1 MMTLH
6 LTLLTALAICALLA
20 VLLADLLRAAIC
32 LALASV
38 TLSVVFFQ
46 LGAPYA
52 AVFELSVGA
61 GLVMVLLV
69 SAIGLTRRNPSENEE
84 KGKHVFLILP
94 VLALLVMA
102 VIDIA
107 AFVLMRGRVAAV
119 VPGEQVAGFADTLW
133 RVRWV
138 DVLAQLGIIL
148 VGVFAVLALFR
159 KEGGIFPGSKPE
171 TRSPSYEETYES

>member
-1 MMTLH
+1 MTLH
-6 LTLLTALAICALLA
+6 MVLLAGITVCALLA
-20 VLLADLLRAAIC
+20 VLLTDLLRSAIS

-38 TLSVVFFQ
+38 GLSVVFFQ

-69 SAIGLTRRNPSENEE
+69 SAIGLTQRTPPEQEE
-84 KGKHVFLILP
+84 RGKSAIVIIP
-94 VLALLVMA
+94 ILALITLA

-107 AFVLMRGRVAAV
+107 AFTYMGSRVIPAPANEAAS
-119 VPGEQVAGFADTLW
+119 FAETLW

-138 DVLAQLGIIL
+138 DVLAQLGIVL
-148 VGVFAVLALFR
+148 AGVFAVLALFR
-159 KEGGIFPGSKPE
+159 KEGGLIGTAPRGDASDD
-171 TRSPSYEETYES
+171 SEETNGS

>member
-1 MMTLH
+1 MMALH
-6 LTLLTALAICALLA
+6 LALLTALAICAAMA

-84 KGKHVFLILP
+84 EGKSPLLILP
-94 VLALLVMA
+94 ILALLTMA
-102 VIDIA
+102 VVDIA
-107 AFVLMRGRVAAV
+107 AFAFMRGRVALA
-119 VPGEQVAGFADTLW
+119 VPGMQAASFADTLW
-133 RVRWV
+133 RVRWI

-148 VGVFAVLALFR
+148 VGVFAILALFR
-159 KEGGIFPGSKPE
+159 KEGGVFHNSKLQAP
-171 TRSPSYEETYES
+171 SPDPEETHGS

>member
-1 MMTLH
+1 MTLQIM
-6 LTLLTALAICALLA
+6 LLSGLVVFSAAA
-20 VLLADLLRAAIC
+20 VLFRDLLRAAIC

-84 KGKHVFLILP
+84 KDKHVFLILP

-107 AFVLMRGRVAAV
+107 AFVLMHGRVAAV

-138 DVLAQLGIIL
+138 DVLAQLGVIL

-159 KEGGIFPGSKPE
+159 KEGGIIPGSKLE
-171 TRSPSYEETYES
+171 ARSPSYEETYES